1 MIGTIRKHQQWL
13 WYFIIAAI
21 IVSFV
26 AYFNPSS
33 RCSGGQGSFS
43 SSSGPDLG
51 SINGEAITPEQLKA
65 AMREGRLFFR
75 LRSGAW
81 PDPADRNKQLQSWA
95 QQSLVLQS
103 LMKDYK
109 ITATTDA
116 AARFTKE
123 QLFGVPPGQ
132 AMPLDMFNDWV
143 RNDLMGKG
151 GLNLDDLDRFARHQA
166 AQEYL
171 ISLFGMTGKL
181 ITPKEV
187 EFTYRRENEPIATE
201 VVTFPTTNF
210 YSATAPSEAD
220 LQEFFTKHEA
230 EYRVPD
236 RVQINYVVFEPSNYL
251 VKADQL
257 LGTNMDDKI
266 DEYYHRLGADS
277 FKDESGQP
285 LSATNAQAKIKNQ
298 MRMGAAMQ
306 VAKKDAYDFLNAL
319 AEGHDDK
326 HPYASSDLA
335 KLAQTKGLSVKTTEP
350 FDRKN
355 GCKDLELEPKKA
367 LDLLFSLKDDAPDDP
382 EKSKI
387 YFPFPLTN
395 SAPALVVAGLQNRF
409 PSQLQT
415 LAEVRTQVLKDYR
428 DSKALAQAK
437 DAGDKFAGALQAAL
451 MQGKSF
457 DAVCAAQSV
466 KPETL
471 PTFALTTTNLPPG
484 FDKPTFQQLQEMVF
498 TMAVGQSSKFMA
510 TPEGGLVAY
519 VKERLPVDA
528 ARMEKELPFYLAR
541 MREQRQLVAFQE
553 WFSRQV
559 QLRLVPPAGQQNSP
573 G

>member
-1 MIGTIRKHQQWL
+1 MIGTIRRHQQWL

-33 RCSGGQGSFS
+33 RFGAGQGSFS
-43 SSSGPDLG
+43 SSVPDLG
-51 SINGEAITPEQLKA
+51 SINGEPITLEQRNA

-75 LRSGAW
+75 LRTGAW
-81 PDPADRNKQLQSWA
+81 PDPEDRNKQLLSWA

-103 LMKDYK
+103 LLKDYK
-109 ITATTDA
+109 ISATTDA

-132 AMPLDMFNDWV
+132 AMPSDILNEWV
-143 RNDLMGKG
+143 QNDLMRKG
-151 GLNLDDLDRFARHQA
+151 GLTLDDLDRFARHQA

-187 EFTYRRENEPIATE
+187 EFTYRRENEPMITE
-201 VVTFPTTNF
+201 VVSFPTTNF
-210 YSATAPSEAD
+210 YGATAPAEAD

-230 EYRVPD
+230 EYRMPD
-236 RVQINYVVFEPSNYL
+236 RVQINYIVFEPSNYL
-251 VKADQL
+251 VKGDVL
-257 LGTNMDDKI
+257 MGTNVDDKI
-266 DEYYHRLGADS
+266 DEYYHRQGADA

-285 LSATNAQAKIKNQ
+285 LTAAAAEAKIKKE
-298 MRMGAAMQ
+298 MRLSAAMS
-306 VAKKDAYDFLNAL
+306 VAKKEAYDFLNAL
-319 AEGHDDK
+319 AEGHDDT
-326 HPYASSDLA
+326 HPYAPSDLG
-335 KLAQTKGLSVKTTEP
+335 KLAQTKGFTVKTTEP

-355 GCKDLELEPKKA
+355 GSKDLDLAPKKA
-367 LDLLFSLKDDAPDDP
+367 LDALFSLREDAPDDS
-382 EKSKI
+382 EKSRL
-387 YFPFPLTN
+387 YLPLPLTN
-395 SAPALVVAGLQNRF
+395 SASALVVVGLQKRF

-415 LAEVRTQVLKDYR
+415 LAAVRDQVLKDYR

-437 DAGDKFAGALQAAL
+437 DAGEKFAGALQVGL
-451 MQGKSF
+451 TQGKSF
-457 DAVCAAQSV
+457 DAVCAAQNV

-471 PTFALTTTNLPPG
+471 APFALTTTNLPPG
-484 FDKPTFQQLQEMVF
+484 LDKPSFQQLQETVF
-498 TMAVGQSSKFMA
+498 ALPVGQSSKFIA
-510 TPEGGLVAY
+510 TADGGLVAY

-528 ARMEKELPFYLAR
+528 ARMERELPFYLAR
-541 MREQRQLVAFQE
+541 MREQRQIVAFQE

-559 QLRLVPPAGQQNSP
+559 QLRLIPPPGEQNSS